1 MKLLAQHQVPITG
14 WKIQRV
20 SDWLFRMKILG
31 LEPQA
36 RKIKKAR
43 LHIFPQQLLHTCIS
57 KIWNSW
63 LWYTRLT
70 GLAANS
76 WILGSCVYSS
86 LNFMKTKNKIIYLIA
101 VQSSE
106 GCIAVAREVRK
117 LNPLAS
123 VQWRQDWI
131 GIQQPITGK
140 GLKGKWSDQ
149 TCLSL
154 SKLYCHA
161 QQQNSQSRVS

>member
-1 MKLLAQHQVPITG
+1 MLKHLAQHQVLTTG
-14 WKIQRV
+14 WKRQRV
-20 SDWLFRMKILG
+20 SDWLFQMNILG
-31 LEPQA
+31 FGPRA
-36 RKIKKAR
+36 RKKNT
-43 LHIFPQQLLHTCIS
+43 LYIFPQQLLHTCIS

-86 LNFMKTKNKIIYLIA
+86 LNFMKTKNKILYLIA

-131 GIQQPITGK
+131 SIQQPITGK
-140 GLKGKWSDQ
+140 GLKWKWSDQ

-161 QQQNSQSRVS
+161 QQRNSQSRVS